1 MAVRGSAD
9 PALDLRLALIRLSHQ
24 EIISS
29 DTVKLAEEIS
39 ILKQEIAQLKNMVR
53 QNPATPVQKDIQ
65 TDIQKDIQKDVCRE
79 DAESSGFHV
88 NPDISTPFENT
99 EPGQHTNPP
108 EDGADMPKED
118 ADTPKE
124 AQQKAETGM
133 EGGMQTNREE
143 AKELP
148 ADNTPEITKDDI
160 SASDLFK
167 ILR

>member
-53 QNPATPVQKDIQ
+53 QNPATPVQ

-99 EPGQHTNPP
+99 EPGQHTNLP

-118 ADTPKE
+118 EGTPKE
-124 AQQKAETGM
+124 AQQQAETGM
-133 EGGMQTNREE
+133 EGGMPTDREE

-148 ADNTPEITKDDI
+148 ADNTLEITKDDI